1 MIKFRKDQDIF
12 MAIHTL
18 SKEAQEIIEEALQIA
33 HQHQHPEVDSSHL
46 FFALISS
53 SQTGKEWLERSVRD
67 NPEEFL
73 ADLNSA
79 LSEWYPDSAEFT
91 EPSNSYLRV
100 MRSAEKL
107 ASETSNGTLYCSHI
121 LQAVFDLDHRL
132 TDWLSS
138 RVTTTA
144 IEVGLIEYE
153 ELFSYN
159 DYPSNIN
166 NPARNNQ
173 IESIEDIVSE
183 LNQLI
188 GLKNVKYEV
197 RRLIHYAR
205 VQALRQTR
213 GITNTQMS
221 HHVVFVGNPGTGK
234 TTVAR
239 LFGRM
244 LKALNLLSSGHV
256 IETDRSGLVGNYIG
270 QTATKT
276 DEKISEALGGV
287 LFIDEAYSLAKEE
300 ASSLDFGSEALEII
314 LKRMEDYRDDL
325 AIIVAGYPKPMEKF
339 LRSNEGLR
347 SRFSSTIDFPDFSP
361 RELSEIFHLF
371 CNNDNYIIQ
380 EEALALTLSIIESK
394 YKVRDDQFGNA
405 RFVRNLFEDIIRN
418 HAMRIDLTNEDPTDM
433 ELRMILPEDVKNI

>member
-1 MIKFRKDQDIF
+1 

-18 SKEAQEIIEEALQIA
+18 SKEAQKIIEEALQIA

-46 FFALISS
+46 FIAMISS
-53 SQTGKEWLERSVRD
+53 SQTGKEWLERSLRD

-79 LSEWYPDSAEFT
+79 LSEWYPDSADFT
-91 EPSNSYLRV
+91 EPSSSYLRV

-107 ASETSNGTLYCSHI
+107 ASETGKGTLYCSHI

-138 RVTTTA
+138 RIKTTTS
-144 IEVGLIEYE
+144 EVGLIEYE

-159 DYPSNIN
+159 DYPSNTN

-213 GITNTQMS
+213 GITNTQMA

-276 DEKISEALGGV
+276 DEKVNEALGGV
-287 LFIDEAYSLAKEE
+287 LFIDEAYSLAKAE
-300 ASSLDFGSEALEII
+300 AVNQDFGSEALEII

-371 CNNDNYIIQ
+371 CKNDNYIIQ
-380 EEALALTLSIIESK
+380 DEALALTLSIIESK
-394 YKVRDDQFGNA
+394 HKVRDDQFGNA

-418 HAMRIDLTNEDPTDM
+418 HAMRIDLTNQDPTDI